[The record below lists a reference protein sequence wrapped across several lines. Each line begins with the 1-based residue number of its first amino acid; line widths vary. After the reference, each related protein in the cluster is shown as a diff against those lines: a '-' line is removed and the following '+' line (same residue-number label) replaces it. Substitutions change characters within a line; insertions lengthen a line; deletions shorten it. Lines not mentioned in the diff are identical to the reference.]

1 MSKSN
6 DKKFD
11 VCIVGS
17 CNVDLISYVDRT
29 PKIGETIEGNKFEK
43 GFGGKGANQCVQA
56 AKLGGKVAMIS
67 KLGDDVFG
75 KEYLD
80 NLKKLGINTD
90 HVGITKEAA
99 TGVAPIIVDKE
110 GRNSIIVI
118 LGANLLLNE
127 DDIEKAEDII
137 RQSKVVVCQLEIR
150 QETVLKTFEI
160 ARKHSVL
167 SILNPAPMSEKLNRN
182 LLSAA
187 DVICPN
193 QTEAEVLC
201 DFTVETID
209 DAKKACKKLLELGSR
224 IAIITMGDQGAVIS
238 NEDGQYEHV
247 EIEKSSSVCDSTGA
261 GDSFVGTLALLMA
274 REEKLSLKDQVK
286 RACQV
291 ASQSVEKKGTQTSY
305 PTKDELRFNL
315 FE

>member
-1 MSKSN
+1 MSES
-6 DKKFD
+6 DKKIFD

-56 AKLGGKVAMIS
+56 AKLGGKVAMIG
-67 KLGDDVFG
+67 KLGDDIFG

-80 NLKKLGINTD
+80 NLKQLGVNTD
-90 HVGITKEAA
+90 HVSITKEAA

-110 GRNSIIVI
+110 GQNSIIVI
-118 LGANLLLNE
+118 L
-127 DDIEKAEDII
+127 
-137 RQSKVVVCQLEIR
+137 VVACQLEIR
-150 QETVLKTFEI
+150 QETVVKTFEI
-160 ARKHSVL
+160 ARKYSVL
-167 SILNPAPMSEKLNRN
+167 TILNPAPMSVKLNQD
-182 LLSAA
+182 LLKLA

-193 QTEAEVLC
+193 ETEAEILC
-201 DFTVETID
+201 DMHVETID
-209 DAKKACKKLLELGSR
+209 DAKKACKKLHELGCPKV
-224 IAIITMGDQGAVIS
+224 IITMGSRGAVIL
-238 NEDGQYEHV
+238 NEDGQCEHI
-247 EIEKSSSVCDSTGA
+247 EIEKCSSVCDSTGA

-274 REEKLSLKDQVK
+274 QKEKISFKEQVK
-286 RACQV
+286 RACRV

>member
-1 MSKSN
+1 MS
-6 DKKFD
+6 KKFD

-29 PKIGETIEGNKFEK
+29 PKIGETIAGNKFEK

-56 AKLGGKVAMIS
+56 AKLGGHVAMIS

-75 KEYLD
+75 KEYIE
-80 NLKKLGINTD
+80 NLKQLGVNTD
-90 HVGITKEAA
+90 QVSSTNEAA
-99 TGVAPIIVDKE
+99 TGVAPIIVDKQ

-137 RQSKVVVCQLEIR
+137 RQSKIVVCQLEIR
-150 QETVLKTFEI
+150 EETVKKTFEL

-167 SILNPAPMSEKLNRN
+167 TILNPAPMSEKLDQD
-182 LLSAA
+182 LLKLA

-193 QTEAEVLC
+193 QTEAEILC
-201 DFTVETID
+201 NMNVDSID
-209 DAKKACKKLLELGSR
+209 EAKKACEKLRELGCR
-224 IAIITMGDQGAVIS
+224 IAIITMGEQGAVVS
-238 NEDGQYEHV
+238 DKEGSYEHV
-247 EIEKSSSVCDSTGA
+247 EIVRSSSVCDSTGA

-274 REEKLSLKDQVK
+274 RKENLSLKEQVQ
-286 RACQV
+286 RACRV

-305 PTKDELRFNL
+305 PTIDELRFDL

>member
-1 MSKSN
+1 MSTSG
-6 DKKFD
+6 DHKFD
-11 VCIVGS
+11 VCVVGS
-17 CNVDLISYVDRT
+17 CNVDLISYVNRT

-56 AKLGGKVAMIS
+56 AKLDGKVAMIG

-75 KEYLD
+75 QDYLE
-80 NLKKLGINTD
+80 NLKKLGVNTD
-90 HVGITKEAA
+90 HVLVTKEAA

-127 DDIEKAEDII
+127 DDIQKAEDVI

-150 QETVLKTFEI
+150 QETVAKTFEI

-167 SILNPAPMSEKLNRN
+167 TILNPAPMSEKLDRN
-182 LLSAA
+182 LLRMA

-193 QTEAEVLC
+193 QTEAELLC
-201 DFTVETID
+201 DRSVETIE
-209 DAKKACKKLLELGSR
+209 DAKDACRKLLELGSR
-224 IAIITMGDQGAVIS
+224 IAIITMGEQGAVILDES
-238 NEDGQYEHV
+238 GQCEHV
-247 EIEKSSSVCDSTGA
+247 KIEKCSSVCDSTGA

-274 REEKLSLKDQVK
+274 SEKKLALKEQVK
-286 RACQV
+286 RACRV

-305 PTKDELRFNL
+305 PLKDELRFNL

>member
-1 MSKSN
+1 MSEL
-6 DKKFD
+6 DIKKFD
-11 VCIVGS
+11 LCVVGS

-56 AKLGGKVAMIS
+56 AKLGGKVAMIG

-90 HVGITKEAA
+90 HVSITNEAA

-110 GRNSIIVI
+110 GQNSIIVI
-118 LGANLLLNE
+118 LGTNLLLNE
-127 DDIEKAEDII
+127 DDIKKAENII

-150 QETVLKTFEI
+150 QETVAKTFEI
-160 ARKHSVL
+160 ARKYSVL
-167 SILNPAPMSEKLNRN
+167 TILNPAPMSGKLNQD
-182 LLSAA
+182 LLKLA

-193 QTEAEVLC
+193 QTEAEILC
-201 DFTVETID
+201 DINVETID
-209 DAKKACKKLLELGSR
+209 DAKKACQKLHELGCR
-224 IAIITMGDQGAVIS
+224 IVIITMGSQGAVIL
-238 NEDGQYEHV
+238 NEQGQCEHV
-247 EIEKSSSVCDSTGA
+247 EIEKCSSVCDSTGA
-261 GDSFVGTLALLMA
+261 GDSFVGTLALLMG
-274 REEKLSLKDQVK
+274 RKEKMSLKEQVK
-286 RACQV
+286 RACRV

>member
-286 RACQV
+286 RACRV

>member
-90 HVGITKEAA
+90 HVGLTKEAA